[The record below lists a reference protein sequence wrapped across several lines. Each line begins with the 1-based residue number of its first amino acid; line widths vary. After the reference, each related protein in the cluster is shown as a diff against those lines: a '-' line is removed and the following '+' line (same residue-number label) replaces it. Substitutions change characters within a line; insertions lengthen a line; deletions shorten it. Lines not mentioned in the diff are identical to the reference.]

1 MFTQRLLHSFLFT
14 LETPILEPIQMP
26 VDKVYNGS
34 PFSEKEQTTDMQD
47 HIDESQHSA
56 AWKKPET
63 EEK

>member
-1 MFTQRLLHSFLFT
+1 
-14 LETPILEPIQMP
+14 MP